1 MTDIKQYEPLWGS
14 WYVDEQLGEGSFGK
28 VYKVHKEEFG
38 KNYDAAVKII
48 SIPQSEADILQAKSE
63 GLNDE
68 SARSYFQAFVS
79 DIIQEIDFMS
89 EFRGNSN
96 IVSLEDHKVIEKNDR
111 IGWDILIRMELLTT
125 LSAHITKKPLSQA
138 DVVKLGIDICHALEL
153 CSMKHAIHRD
163 IKPDNIFISPYG
175 DYKLGD
181 FGIARQ
187 IERTM
192 SGLSK
197 KGTYTYMAPEV
208 FKGMEYGSS
217 VDMYSLGIV
226 MYRFLNKNRTPF
238 LPDFPNPITPH
249 DRDEALQKRMSGEL
263 LPQIKD
269 IDSELNNIVLKA
281 CAYER
286 NDRFKNISEM
296 KIALESLKGFEIPSS
311 FTIQTKTQES
321 DNEAE
326 INEHTAEIKDD
337 KLCEKT
343 PIIIS
348 NDFEADNTEKTRGIF
363 SINKN
368 EHTVKIQD
376 SNNDKFSVPDET
388 VNFIAKIG
396 GFCSIILAALSF
408 FSGDSSRTITFF
420 SLYALCSTQCL
431 CKFKNKIFN
440 AIFIFFLVAYNI
452 FSISVNFYLY
462 DYSFLILALSLISST
477 IVGIN
482 EKMYRISLYSVIL
495 TFALGIFILLSR
507 VSTATHYA
515 YVFGMA
521 GVPVLML
528 LTLPTSLLLASKT
541 ETGFSLLA
549 TLHFFPLIT
558 YIIYILFA
566 RLYSNESF
574 LFYIVNANFIN
585 ISPENFSWWH
595 YGRFLGVLIQAT
607 NIFVLSMMNIM
618 VTLPEKFLYFYKKE
632 SRKKIFFM
640 TLIFVFLLAIGLVI
654 LNLM

>member
-1 MTDIKQYEPLWGS
+1 M
-14 WYVDEQLGEGSFGK
+14 
-28 VYKVHKEEFG
+28 
-38 KNYDAAVKII
+38 
-48 SIPQSEADILQAKSE
+48 
-63 GLNDE
+63 
-68 SARSYFQAFVS
+68 
-79 DIIQEIDFMS
+79 
-89 EFRGNSN
+89 
-96 IVSLEDHKVIEKNDR
+96 
-111 IGWDILIRMELLTT
+111 TT

-138 DVVKLGIDICHALEL
+138 DVVKLGIDICRALEI

-175 DYKLGD
+175 EYKLGD

-208 FKGMEYGSS
+208 FKGMDYGAS

-226 MYRFLNKNRTPF
+226 MYRFLNKNRAPF
-238 LPDFPNPITPH
+238 LPNFPEPITPR
-249 DRDEALQKRMSGEL
+249 DRDEALQRRMSGESL
-263 LPQIKD
+263 APIRD
-269 IDSELNNIVLKA
+269 IAPELNNIVLKA

-296 KIALESLKGFEIPSS
+296 KMALESLKGFEITPSFS
-311 FTIQTKTQES
+311 IQTETQEFH
-321 DNEAE
+321 NEAN
-326 INEHTAEIKDD
+326 ITEHTTETKNTSYEKISTIK
-337 KLCEKT
+337 
-343 PIIIS
+343 
-348 NDFEADNTEKTRGIF
+348 NDFEINNIEKTRGIF
-363 SINKN
+363 SISKDEQTVEIKDNKDG
-368 EHTVKIQD
+368 E
-376 SNNDKFSVPDET
+376 FSVPEKT

-396 GFCSIILAALSF
+396 SFCSIILAVLSF
-408 FSGDSSRTITFF
+408 FSGDSSRAITFF
-420 SLYALCSTQCL
+420 SLYALCFTQCL
-431 CKFKNKIFN
+431 CKFKNRIFN
-440 AIFIFFLVAYNI
+440 AIFIFFLIAYNI
-452 FSISVNFYLY
+452 FSISGNFYLY
-462 DYSFLILALSLISST
+462 DYSFLILTLSLISSR
-477 IVGIN
+477 IVGIK

-507 VSTATHYA
+507 VSNATHYA

-566 RLYSNESF
+566 RLYSSESF
-574 LFYIVNANFIN
+574 LFYIVNANFVN
-585 ISPENFSWWH
+585 ISPEIFPWWY
-595 YGRFLGVLIQAT
+595 YGRFLGIFIQAANT
-607 NIFVLSMMNIM
+607 FVLSMMNIM
-618 VTLPEKFLYFYKKE
+618 LVLPEKFLYFYQEE

-640 TLIFVFLLAIGLVI
+640 TLIFVFLLAVGLVI
-654 LNLM
+654 LNLIF